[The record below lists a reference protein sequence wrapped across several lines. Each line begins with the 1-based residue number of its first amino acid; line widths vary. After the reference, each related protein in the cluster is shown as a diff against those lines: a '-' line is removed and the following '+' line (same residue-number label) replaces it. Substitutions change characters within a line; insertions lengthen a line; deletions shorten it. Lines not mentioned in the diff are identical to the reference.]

1 MIEPRSN
8 LSHEGVDK
16 REAPEFFPAL
26 DGLRAMAAFF
36 VLLTHAGFLTATYSL
51 GAVGAVLARMDIGVA
66 IFFCLSGFLLS
77 RPYLAAE
84 LSQRPRPSLRRYGW
98 HRAIRILPAYWVAL
112 TVVLLTLARGVPADV
127 LMSNVTLTQVY
138 TNDELPGFTQ
148 TWSLCTE
155 VAFYALLPLIAP
167 WIFRS
172 AARSTTMLAIRL
184 CCIGGI
190 AFFWIV
196 AVVGDF
202 LPLGAYAAQW
212 LPGHLDWFAAG
223 MLVAVAERVI
233 AQSSSL
239 AGHLRDLLQSPGSL
253 LALAFGLWGIVCTPL
268 GGPLYLE
275 PTTAWQ
281 AVFKEAIYAAVAF
294 TLVATLA
301 LGSTRSP
308 VVAPFAH
315 RLARSLGRVSY
326 GFFLWHL
333 LIMHGIFNALGLNFF
348 SGDFVVVTVA
358 TVVVSL
364 AVSYA
369 SWIVVERPL
378 MRRAQMRA

>member
-223 MLVAVAERVI
+223 MLIAVAERVI
-233 AQSSSL
+233 AESSRLLDTFATCCNHQDPCWHWLSGCGGLSARRSADRFTWNQRRRGRPFSRKPSMPLLLLPSSRRSPSAQRGAPSSL
-239 AGHLRDLLQSPGSL
+239 
-253 LALAFGLWGIVCTPL
+253 PL
-268 GGPLYLE
+268 PIG
-275 PTTAWQ
+275 
-281 AVFKEAIYAAVAF
+281 
-294 TLVATLA
+294 
-301 LGSTRSP
+301 
-308 VVAPFAH
+308 
-315 RLARSLGRVSY
+315 
-326 GFFLWHL
+326 
-333 LIMHGIFNALGLNFF
+333 
-348 SGDFVVVTVA
+348 
-358 TVVVSL
+358 
-364 AVSYA
+364 
-369 SWIVVERPL
+369 
-378 MRRAQMRA
+378 